1 MNTLAKLYKQTQAL
15 FYTNPSSDHLNILLA
30 ELQSS
35 FALDPY
41 PVIIVDLINHK
52 DIKEAQKV
60 FWKSLE
66 AYGLSIHFQARKQ
79 DAFAYVILAA
89 SPVFPHPHA
98 GAFVIEHKTQE
109 FEMAA

>member
-15 FYTNPSSDHLNILLA
+15 FYTNPSSDHINILIA

-41 PVIIVDLINHK
+41 PVVTVDLINQK
-52 DIKEAQKV
+52 DVKEAQKV

-66 AYGLSIHFQARKQ
+66 AYGLSLHFQARKQ
-79 DAFAYVILAA
+79 DNYAYVILAA
-89 SPVFPHPHA
+89 SPVFPHPFA
-98 GAFVIEHKTQE
+98 GAFVIEHSTQE
-109 FEMAA
+109 FKVAA

>member
-1 MNTLAKLYKQTQAL
+1 MNTLANIYKQAQSL
-15 FYTNPSSDHLNILLA
+15 FITNPSSDQTNILIA

-41 PVIIVDLINHK
+41 PVITVDLIHK
-52 DIKEAQKV
+52 EKVKEAQKV

-66 AYGLSIHFQARKQ
+66 AYGLSIHFQQRKQ
-79 DAFAYVILAA
+79 DSFAYVILSA

-98 GAFVIEHKTQE
+98 GAFVIEHNHSLK
-109 FEMAA
+109 AAA